1 MLKVL
6 LVDDEPFI
14 LQGLKILVDW
24 NEEGFEIAGTASD
37 GQEAL
42 DFLQLNQVDL
52 IITDIKMPGMGGL
65 ELLEK
70 IRKEKLSEAYFVILS
85 GYAEF
90 SYAQKAMQYECSNYM
105 LKPIEKEQLMKILQS
120 VRTMNEDMKKS
131 LQKSQKMESAYLA
144 RNDFAYFGEI

>member
-1 MLKVL
+1 MLTVL

-52 IITDIKMPGMGGL
+52 IITDIKMPGIGGL

-90 SYAQKAMQYECSNYM
+90 SYAQKAMQRKNS
-105 LKPIEKEQLMKILQS
+105 S
-120 VRTMNEDMKKS
+120 
-131 LQKSQKMESAYLA
+131 
-144 RNDFAYFGEI
+144 

>member
-85 GYAEF
+85 DA
-90 SYAQKAMQYECSNYM
+90 
-105 LKPIEKEQLMKILQS
+105 
-120 VRTMNEDMKKS
+120 V
-131 LQKSQKMESAYLA
+131 
-144 RNDFAYFGEI
+144 